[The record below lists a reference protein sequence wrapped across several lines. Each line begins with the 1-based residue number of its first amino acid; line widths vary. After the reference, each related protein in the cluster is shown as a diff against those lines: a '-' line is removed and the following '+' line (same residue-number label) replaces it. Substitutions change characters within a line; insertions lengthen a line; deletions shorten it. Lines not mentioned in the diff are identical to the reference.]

1 MNRQMRDVEKIL
13 LFSASEKCTQEGNLF
28 PRRSIAGICAHL
40 LPAIAW
46 ACEELA
52 SVQTTLQRW
61 GISLETS
68 VWAAYLPAFPQTSL
82 LQAIPQCPV
91 SSPPGKH
98 FNWQPWQNRHPRAR
112 PRHLVA
118 AVCGKGKLLA
128 SCAANALCGQ
138 PQHAHLYTY
147 NKHKATWVHNV

>member
-1 MNRQMRDVEKIL
+1 MRDVEKIL

-68 VWAAYLPAFPQTSL
+68 VWAVYLPAFPQTAL

-91 SSPPGKH
+91 SSPP
-98 FNWQPWQNRHPRAR
+98 RANTLTDSLDKSGTPEPVPDTWWLLFVAR
-112 PRHLVA
+112 GNFLPLV
-118 AVCGKGKLLA
+118 LQML
-128 SCAANALCGQ
+128 CAGSHSTHIYIHTTNTKPLE
-138 PQHAHLYTY
+138 YTMCSM
-147 NKHKATWVHNV
+147 